1 MREYKS
7 KFFISIIL
15 IGSIFLV
22 FMLRLVYLQILKGD
36 DYEKF
41 SVQNRI
47 RVIKEFAPR
56 GSIFDRNGKPLV
68 VDRASFNVK
77 IFPKEISDP
86 DAVSKL
92 ISSYLDES
100 QQEIAKRIVEARE
113 QNSFFPVTIARD
125 IGRDALIAIET
136 IKPMLSGVAIEVSYL
151 RDYPGGKLGAFIL
164 GYLGK
169 PTEEDL
175 RTHPDTAF
183 VSILGKTGIEKS
195 REDILRGTSGIKYQT
210 VDVMGREVQSNLF
223 QVQFPNKEIIS
234 GSDVFLTV
242 DSGLQKV
249 AEETLSN
256 SGKIGSVI
264 VVDVNTGGILAMAA
278 SPSFTPDSF
287 VGGIDFQKWN
297 ELVNDP
303 SKPMLNRSTQG
314 VYLPGSV
321 FKIVTALA
329 GLREKIIT
337 PETEFHCPG
346 HYSFGEKKFRCWK
359 HSGHGWVN
367 MHSAMVQ
374 SCDVFFYTLGEK
386 LGIDTLSEYARLF
399 GFGQATG
406 IEISEEDGLVPTRS
420 WKNRVHKEIWYPGET
435 IIASIGQGYLTVT
448 PLQVAM
454 MTAAVANGGVLLRP
468 QIVRKVVSDEGER
481 TRLFSPE
488 VVNRLPFD
496 DQELQHLQNSLVGA
510 VNEIIGTGS
519 RAIVGR
525 NMVAGKTGTS
535 QVVSR
540 ELQTDNPIHEDHAW
554 FTSYYPARSPEIA
567 VTVLIEHG
575 GKGGRVAAPV
585 ARKVIEKYR
594 QIRTTS
600 GR

>member
-1 MREYKS
+1 M
-7 KFFISIIL
+7 
-15 IGSIFLV
+15 V
-22 FMLRLVYLQILKGD
+22 FTLRLLYLQILKGD

-41 SVQNRI
+41 SIQNRI
-47 RVIKEFAPR
+47 RVIKESAPR
-56 GSIFDRNGKPLV
+56 GSIFDRNGEPLV
-68 VDRASFNVK
+68 VDRVSFNVK
-77 IFPKEISDP
+77 IFPREINDP

-92 ISSYLDES
+92 ISAYLDES
-100 QQEIAKRIVEARE
+100 QEEIAKRIMDAKK

-125 IGRDALIAIET
+125 IGRDALISIET
-136 IKPMLSGVAIEVSYL
+136 IKPKFSGVAIDVSYL
-151 RDYPGGKLGAFIL
+151 RDYPKDNLGAFVV

-175 RTHPDTAF
+175 RVHPDTAF
-183 VSILGKTGIEKS
+183 VPILGKTGIEKS
-195 REDILRGTSGIKYQT
+195 REDVLRGKSGIKYQT

-234 GSDVFLTV
+234 GGDVFLTV

-249 AEETLSN
+249 AEKTLLD

-264 VVDVNTGGILAMAA
+264 VVNVNTGGIMAMAA
-278 SPSFTPDSF
+278 NPSFTPEDF

-303 SKPMLNRSTQG
+303 SKPMLNRSAQG
-314 VYLPGSV
+314 IYLPGSV

-329 GLREKIIT
+329 GLKEKIIT
-337 PETEFHCPG
+337 ADTEILCPG
-346 HYSFGEKKFRCWK
+346 HYMFGEKKFRCWK
-359 HSGHGWVN
+359 HSGHGLVN

-374 SCDVFFYTLGEK
+374 SCDVFFYSLGEK
-386 LGIDTLSEYARLF
+386 LGIDKLSQYAKLF
-399 GFGQATG
+399 GFGQMTG
-406 IEISEEDGLVPTRS
+406 IEISEKDGLVPTRL
-420 WKNRVHKEIWYPGET
+420 WKNRVHKEMWYPGET

-454 MTAAVANGGVLLRP
+454 MTAAIANGGVLLKP
-468 QIVRKVVSDEGER
+468 QIVHKIVFNEGEKKQF
-481 TRLFSPE
+481 FSPE
-488 VVNRLPFD
+488 VVNELPFD
-496 DQELQHLQNSLVGA
+496 DQDLRELQNSLVGA
-510 VNEIIGTGS
+510 VNERLGTGS
-519 RAIVGR
+519 LAIVGK

-554 FTSYYPARSPEIA
+554 FTSYYPAQSPEIA

-575 GKGGRVAAPV
+575 GTGGRVAAPV
-585 ARKVIEKYR
+585 AKKVIEKYR
-594 QIRTTS
+594 QIRMTRAE
-600 GR
+600 GN